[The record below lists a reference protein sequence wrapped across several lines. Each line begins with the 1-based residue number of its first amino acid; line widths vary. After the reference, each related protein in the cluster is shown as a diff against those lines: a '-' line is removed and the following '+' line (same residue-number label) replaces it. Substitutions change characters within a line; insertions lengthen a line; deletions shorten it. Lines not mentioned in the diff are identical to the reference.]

1 MNTDDSD
8 FMVQRQG
15 VSVSWYDWRRQV
27 LLKD

>member
-15 VSVSWYDWRRQV
+15 VSVSWYGMTGGV
-27 LLKD
+27 KYC